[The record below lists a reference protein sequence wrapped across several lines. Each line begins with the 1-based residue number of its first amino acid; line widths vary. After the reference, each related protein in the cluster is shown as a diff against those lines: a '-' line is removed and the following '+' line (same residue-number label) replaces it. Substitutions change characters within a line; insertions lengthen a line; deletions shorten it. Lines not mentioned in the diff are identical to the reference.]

1 MARVSRAGEG
11 ARGVSRRLGRGIK
24 DFRAFKD
31 FKDLKD
37 FRAGW

>member
-24 DFRAFKD
+24 DFKG

-37 FRAGW
+37 FNAML